1 MRHFIEFYTTL
12 NIVILLN
19 IKRYSL
25 FSYNI
30 NSLFLLLMLSKK
42 INIIINKI
50 YIGVSQILVSL
61 HTYYIFLPSQRLKN
75 VITFKDFKRA
85 ISFLL
90 FQGCGGASA
99 GYRQHYKNRPL
110 WQ

>member
-1 MRHFIEFYTTL
+1 
-12 NIVILLN
+12 
-19 IKRYSL
+19 
-25 FSYNI
+25 
-30 NSLFLLLMLSKK
+30 MLSKK
-42 INIIINKI
+42 VNIIINKI

-61 HTYYIFLPSQRLKN
+61 HTYYIFLTSQRLKN

-99 GYRQHYKNRPL
+99 DCGYHFVDCPL
-110 WQ
+110 